1 MRSSF
6 ASLNCNRKILIC
18 RLVVA
23 IFAVTA
29 FLACGTASAITNGT
43 PDGSNHPYVGVV
55 ELTDGT
61 ERWLCSGSLLS
72 QTLVL
77 TAAHCT
83 FGANAARVSF
93 DPNPTNASTFFS
105 GTPATNPNFSPDQRY
120 SQVGGV
126 PGSFLNDVGVIVLA
140 SPVPT
145 AVVASYASLP
155 APGVV
160 GTLANKAPLDLVGYG
175 VNEKVHKPGTG
186 APQWDWTD
194 GTIRRM
200 YAPTES
206 ISGESASNK
215 YHIKIAMNASQQ
227 SGGICFGDSG
237 GPVLARGTNGIL
249 GLTSFV
255 TNGNCA
261 GTGYSMR
268 VDIPEILAW
277 ISGPH

>member
-1 MRSSF
+1 MRSSL
-6 ASLNCNRKILIC
+6 ACQNCNRKKNIH
-18 RLVVA
+18 RLVVVM
-23 IFAVTA
+23 FTVTV

-43 PDGSNHPYVGVV
+43 PDGNNHPYVGVI
-55 ELTDGT
+55 ELTDGK

-93 DPNPTNASTFFS
+93 DENPTSASTFVS

-120 SQVGGV
+120 REVGGV
-126 PGSFLNDVGVIVLA
+126 PGSFLSDVGVIVLPPD

-145 AVVASYASLP
+145 SYASLP

-160 GTLANKAPLDLVGYG
+160 DTLLNKTPLDLVGYG
-175 VNEKVHKPGTG
+175 VNEKVRQGVG
-186 APQWDWTD
+186 APTWDWTD

-206 ISGESASNK
+206 VSGESASDK
-215 YHIKIAMNASQQ
+215 YHIKIALNASQG
-227 SGGICFGDSG
+227 SGGTCFGDSG
-237 GPVLARGTNGIL
+237 GPVLVRGTNQIL
-249 GLTSFV
+249 GLTSFG
-255 TNGNCA
+255 TNHNCA
-261 GTGYSMR
+261 GTGYSLR
-268 VDIPEILAW
+268 VDILEILAW
-277 ISGPH
+277 IMGSH